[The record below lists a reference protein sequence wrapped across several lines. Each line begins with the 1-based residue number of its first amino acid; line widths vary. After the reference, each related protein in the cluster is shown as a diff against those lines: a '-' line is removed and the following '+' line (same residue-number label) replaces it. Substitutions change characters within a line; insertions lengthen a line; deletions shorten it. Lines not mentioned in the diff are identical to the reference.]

1 MQKIYVIN
9 YCFLPQLHDRSLEIT
24 VWDHDRLEPN
34 EFLGEVVID
43 MQDACLDNL
52 AHWYP
57 LNIHNYETPLPSP
70 TPMTSP
76 RGSFRGAQKDNGNTM
91 TIFFICHFSHGLAR
105 AMPRKVRSIC
115 TFNIIGFDWVT
126 YLRLLTD

>member
-1 MQKIYVIN
+1 MN
-9 YCFLPQLHDRSLEIT
+9 FLADSITYYDQLYFLLQLHERSLEIT

-34 EFLGEVVID
+34 EFLGEVIID

-76 RGSFRGAQKDNGNTM
+76 RGSFRGTQRDNGM
-91 TIFFICHFSHGLAR
+91 TITYFYFICHISHSSV
-105 AMPRKVRSIC
+105 KFV
-115 TFNIIGFDWVT
+115 
-126 YLRLLTD
+126 

>member
-1 MQKIYVIN
+1 M
-9 YCFLPQLHDRSLEIT
+9 
-24 VWDHDRLEPN
+24 WDHDRLEPN

-76 RGSFRGAQKDNGNTM
+76 RGSFRDTQRDNGGK
-91 TIFFICHFSHGLAR
+91 IGKFLAFFIFHSNG
-105 AMPRKVRSIC
+105 KE
-115 TFNIIGFDWVT
+115 
-126 YLRLLTD
+126 

>member
-1 MQKIYVIN
+1 M
-9 YCFLPQLHDRSLEIT
+9 LPQLHDRSLEIT

-76 RGSFRGAQKDNGNTM
+76 RGSFRGAQKDNGNARTM
-91 TIFFICHFSHGLAR
+91 VSICHLPHGLAR
-105 AMPRKVRSIC
+105 VMQAALASNLDWLAKESPSI
-115 TFNIIGFDWVT
+115 
-126 YLRLLTD
+126 LLDAF